1 MNNFIVKIETQSETG
16 SGFVYIQSNISEF
29 MFVITARHVLCGKN
43 NEHAIDLLEITI
55 SNHNF
60 EYKIN
65 SLSRILIGENN
76 NTEDIAIIVIPLEE
90 ISVNVDNL
98 NLCLIEQQN
107 VECFIKGT
115 SNATNCEL
123 FRTLTECKTLIDK
136 DHVNQIQVECND
148 TLIDSNWNSAD
159 LVGGYSGSGIF
170 VLSDS
175 EPFAFGIVSSFDSNF
190 KRFGCTDIRVANSI
204 LVKNGFQPMILQSI
218 ETNGDIIRDIKI
230 LREHRNITLDRIR
243 DVIKEK
249 HLSREKLRIAVS
261 NLINESKNVL
271 VSGVAGSGK
280 SALIKNILSEFIN
293 DEIIA
298 FKADEL
304 DRSTYSE
311 ILKSIG
317 INSTFDTLLS
327 STGLLQRKI
336 ILIDSAEKILEAKHI
351 DSIIDFIAV
360 VNKRV
365 DVKLILTLRSHAFQF
380 LRMRLSP
387 IITFS
392 FFEIHGFEN
401 EELEEVAEIYPHIK
415 PLIQNTSISNL
426 LSNPFYL
433 ARTVEINNP
442 QFGEEILTE
451 KDLKQ
456 KLWTYLVK
464 GIYYGADI
472 PTQQKRS
479 KVFSEIA
486 INRAKA
492 MTAFVPYSENS
503 SIVEILKNENLIVT
517 DNLNEHFAPA
527 HDIFEDWALTKFI
540 NDCFNTWII
549 QPQDIDS
556 FYLSIGNEPSIR
568 RSFRLWIKE
577 QIDNEDDRIKAFI
590 GDTLISNVSQH
601 WKDEILLAILQ
612 ANSSYSF
619 LSMNKNALFDNN
631 KKIFNRYILL
641 LRVACQQVDYDHFQ
655 LMTTLT
661 KDVYPLNLFLKP
673 IGQEWSI
680 IINFIN
686 HNRECI
692 DSNSNNIINLLLDW
706 GKWINSNSY
715 PPEAKQAGEILAY
728 IINFQLNSDSEL
740 LRDKECI
747 QLLYKLSGVV
757 TNDVRDLFD
766 WAIKYKK
773 NRSDN
778 YYKRHFRD
786 LLFELALSWS
796 DSRDVCHFLPEKVI
810 EIAKLNWFA
819 KVRPLISNNRF
830 FDEDEDEQTESK
842 EITSSVVVRSKIWTF
857 IGEMYDVTKKIFIKN
872 KTKQQ
877 QFSPIPV
884 SSLFSIPRQRSLEE
898 EFGITDD
905 HEFKYFPSS
914 AFQTP
919 ICHLLTYELNLAS
932 QLIVDL
938 FNHSID
944 SLEESCRFPEDK
956 ITTVSIQIS
965 EKEVVYQKGNQTLW
979 AIYRRSSHNPNL
991 LESTLMALEKWMLE
1005 ISELAVKDPSNTYL
1019 KEKLY
1024 SLFDFLIKNSKN
1036 VATTG
1041 VLASVVTA
1049 QPKFWAEKALIL
1061 LKTREFVQWDLS
1073 RFSTEISVS
1082 SIWVKEHLWKERD
1095 ASNKLQHRKESL
1107 ENVATKLATIGYS
1120 KQIYEIIDRYR
1131 LNPENEFTWK
1141 LALDRMD
1148 FRLYKPIA
1156 QIDNQI
1162 IFQGEVQ
1169 DELKSQTEAFRKD
1182 FETQGN
1188 ILSNSQW
1195 ARQSYENSEAKST
1208 RSEWEDKFNAIS
1220 ESTDLLFNFPGTYAV
1235 IGIRDLWVELSEEHR
1250 TWCIET
1256 IFEIASLIIYKEQYQ
1271 AFMQY
1276 NSFDVQP
1283 VLSILP
1289 QIILLDNINY
1299 KNRAKRLVFD
1309 ILLAGQ
1315 ISEQDRKAF
1324 NSQFKVLLWD
1334 NEPKFVKTCIWNIVS
1349 FEKAED
1355 KKSIYDKLILDEYE
1369 VSIDQIDISNLRE
1382 ISNVLAVIPSK
1393 TSDEDIYLLIDKVLD
1408 TIVQNIQREGSKYHT
1423 PRHILSFETEQD
1435 IAECIANYLFSQP
1448 FDRSKL
1454 ILEKVLVGVFEKG
1467 HNSRYDNSRLD
1478 FANWIFSE
1486 LMLLVSQYQ
1495 DGKDTFWK
1503 LWACIYQFSENN
1515 NTQLFS
1521 DALLLQP
1528 EKFGKGRF
1536 ENWDIILGK
1545 RDFIKSCIKL
1555 CKSPKETLILLT
1567 KVGFEELMPF
1577 GLQWLS
1583 EFDGFKI
1590 IEDEDS
1596 FHILEKL
1603 AQQLYYNPKKRQIV
1617 KQNQKIGGIFLQCL
1631 DMLIDRGSAISF
1643 IIRDD
1648 FISSHNM

>member
-1 MNNFIVKIETQSETG
+1 MNNFIVKIETQFETG
-16 SGFVYIQSNISEF
+16 SGFVYLQDNIPEF
-29 MFVITARHVLCGKN
+29 IFVITARHVLCGRN
-43 NEHAIDLLEITI
+43 NEHAINLIETSI
-55 SNHNF
+55 SNHDF

-90 ISVNVDNL
+90 ISVNIDKL

-115 SNATNCEL
+115 SNATNCEF
-123 FRTLTECKTLIDK
+123 FRTLAECKTLTDK
-136 DHVNQIQVECND
+136 DNVNQIQVECND
-148 TLIDSNWNSAD
+148 NLIDSNWNSTD

-218 ETNGDIIRDIKI
+218 ETNEDIIRDIKI

-249 HLSREKLRIAVS
+249 HLSREKLKIAVS
-261 NLINESKNVL
+261 NIINESKNVL
-271 VSGVAGSGK
+271 ISGVAGSGK
-280 SALIKNILSEFIN
+280 SALVKNILSEFIY

-304 DRSTYSE
+304 DRSSYSE

-327 STGLLQRKI
+327 SNGLLQRKI
-336 ILIDSAEKILEAKHI
+336 IVIDSAEKILEAKYI

-360 VNKRV
+360 VNKRE
-365 DVKLILTLRSHAFQF
+365 DVKLIFTLRSHAIQF

-387 IITFS
+387 IIAFS

-401 EELEEVAEIYPHIK
+401 EELEEIAEIYPHIK

-433 ARTVEINNP
+433 ARTVEIDNP

-451 KDLKQ
+451 KDLKLI
-456 KLWTYLVK
+456 LWTYLVK

-492 MTAFVPYSENS
+492 MIAFVPYSENS

-540 NDCFNTWII
+540 EDCFDTWII
-549 QPQDIDS
+549 QPQGIGN

-577 QIDNEDDRIKAFI
+577 QIDNEDDRIKVFI
-590 GDTLISNVSQH
+590 EETLISNVSQH

-619 LSMNKNALFDNN
+619 LSTNKGTLLNNN
-631 KKIFNRYILL
+631 KEIFNRYVLL
-641 LRVACQQVDYDHFQ
+641 LRVACQQVDYNHFQ
-655 LMTTLT
+655 IMSTLT

-673 IGQEWSI
+673 IGQEWNTI
-680 IINFIN
+680 IEFVNR
-686 HNRECI
+686 NRECI

-773 NRSDN
+773 DRSDN

-810 EIAKLNWFA
+810 EIAKLKWFA

-830 FDEDEDEQTESK
+830 FEDDEDEQIDSK
-842 EITSSVVVRSKIWTF
+842 ETTPNVVERSKIWD
-857 IGEMYDVTKKIFIKN
+857 IVVKLYSVTKKVFIKE
-872 KTKQQ
+872 KAKQQ
-877 QFSPIPV
+877 LLSPAPL

-898 EFGITDD
+898 EFGITDS

-919 ICHLLTYELNLAS
+919 ICHLLTYELDLAS

-944 SLEESCRFPEDK
+944 SLEESGRFPEDR

-965 EKEVVYQKGNQTLW
+965 EKEVVIQKGNQTLW
-979 AIYRRSSHNPNL
+979 ALYRRSSHNPNL
-991 LESTLMALEKWMLE
+991 LESSLMALEKWMLE
-1005 ISELAVKDPSNTYL
+1005 ISELAIKDPSNSYL

-1024 SLFDFLIKNSKN
+1024 SLFDLLMKNSKN

-1073 RFSTEISVS
+1073 RFSSEIATSNM
-1082 SIWVKEHLWKERD
+1082 WVKEHLWNERD
-1095 ASNKLQHRKESL
+1095 ASNKLQHRKVSL

-1120 KQIYEIIDRYR
+1120 KQIYEIIDGYR
-1131 LNPENEFTWK
+1131 SNPENEFTWK

-1162 IFQGEVQ
+1162 LFQGEVQ
-1169 DELKSQTEAFRKD
+1169 DELKPQTEIFRKE
-1182 FETQGN
+1182 FESQSKTS
-1188 ILSNSQW
+1188 SNSQW
-1195 ARQSYENSEAKST
+1195 ARQSYQKTETKCNHG
-1208 RSEWEDKFNAIS
+1208 EWVDKFDAVS
-1220 ESTDLLFNFPGTYAV
+1220 KSTDLLFNSPGTYST
-1235 IGIRDLWVELSEEHR
+1235 IGIRDLWVDLSKEHQA
-1250 TWCIET
+1250 WCIET
-1256 IFEIASLIIYKEQYQ
+1256 IFKIASLIIYKDQYQ
-1271 AFMQY
+1271 TFMEY
-1276 NSFDVQP
+1276 NPLDVQP

-1289 QIILLDNINY
+1289 QIILLDNINL

-1309 ILLAGQ
+1309 IFLIGH
-1315 ISEQDRKAF
+1315 ISEQDRGFF
-1324 NSQFKVLLWD
+1324 NRQFKALLWD
-1334 NEPKFVKTCIWNIVS
+1334 NESKFVNACIWNIVS

-1369 VSIDQIDISNLRE
+1369 VTIDQIDLSNIRE

-1454 ILEKVLVGVFEKG
+1454 ILEKVLVSVFEKG
-1467 HNSRYDNSRLD
+1467 HNTRYDNSRLD
-1478 FANWIFSE
+1478 FANNIFTK

-1495 DGKDTFWK
+1495 DEKDTFWK

-1528 EKFGKGRF
+1528 EKYGKGRF

-1567 KVGFEELMPF
+1567 KIGFEELMPF
-1577 GLQWLS
+1577 GLQWLYDL
-1583 EFDGFKI
+1583 DGFKI
-1590 IEDEDS
+1590 IEDENS
-1596 FHILEKL
+1596 FHMLEKL
-1603 AQQLYYNPKKRQIV
+1603 AQQLYYTPQKRQIV
-1617 KQNQKIGGIFLQCL
+1617 KQNQKLSGIFLQSL